1 MKKFSLI
8 ELLVV
13 VAIIGILSS
22 FLLPSLAQSRDK
34 AKQAV
39 CKNNMKQI
47 NLALMMYQEDSD
59 GSYPYSRTAN
69 PRHISWDDLLIPYD
83 GRKIPTQAEIEYP
96 VLFKSDGHSSG
107 SYACPSDEVQRVH
120 WTGTDVLTASYS
132 MTWRVINGAGNLTGW
147 ARGVSGGDEGAECQ
161 KISDISKPS
170 STLAMVEISSAA
182 RMIGH
187 GGDSLMSAGWFEV
200 RKLNHNGLDGSN
212 FLMVDGSVK
221 TMTFWQTLMTADGTL
236 ADPGWSI
243 YSMWDS
249 NR

>member
-22 FLLPSLAQSRDK
+22 LLLPTLGKSRDK
-34 AKQAV
+34 AKQSV
-39 CKNNMKQI
+39 CKNNMKQLG
-47 NLALMMYQEDSD
+47 LALQMYTEDHN

-69 PRHISWDDLLIPYD
+69 PRHLSWDDLIIDYD
-83 GRKIPTQAEIEYP
+83 GRRKPTQAELEYP
-96 VLFKSDGHSSG
+96 VLFKSDGHNSG
-107 SYACPSDEVQRVH
+107 VHACPDDTTQRTH
-120 WTGTDVLTASYS
+120 WTGTDILPSSYAL
-132 MTWRVINGAGNLTGW
+132 TWRVINGAGNLTGW
-147 ARGVSGGDEGAECQ
+147 ARGIASGSETGENQ
-161 KISDISKPS
+161 NINNISKPS
-170 STLAMVEISSAA
+170 ETLAMVEISSTN
-182 RMIGH
+182 RRIGH
-187 GGDSLMSAGWFEV
+187 GENSLMSAGGFETMTI
-200 RKLNHNGLDGSN
+200 NHDGLDGAN
-212 FLMVDGSVK
+212 YLMIDGSVQ